1 MLKKLFKFRFS
12 ISLVCLAI
20 FILPSAVCIAQLSP
34 QWVQRYNGTGNGLDG
49 MQPNCSRIDAAG
61 YLYIAGSSAGIGTN
75 SDYITIKYSPAG
87 TIIWSARYT
96 GLGGDKADFAYAMEI
111 DNAGNVYVTGRSR
124 GTNGDF
130 EAATVK
136 YNSSGVQV
144 WANRYGVTIPGDEWA
159 NAIAVDGSGNVII
172 GGLTSKSVT
181 DKDYLTIK
189 YTSYGVAMWT
199 KTYDGPLNNDYDEI
213 HSVAADISGNVYVT
227 GRCGWSNAVF
237 DMVSLRY
244 NSFGSTVMATRYDG
258 TLHDDDCGLLIRPD
272 ASGNFIV
279 SGYSRETNGAVNITT
294 IKFNSTGLPLWTKT
308 YNGYGSGSDVPYDME
323 LDNAGNVYVCGSSTG
338 DMTST
343 DFITI
348 KYNQAGTQL
357 WSARV
362 NGASN
367 GSDFAQSLELDMY
380 GNVYVTG
387 AVTVTGQN
395 YNFATIKY
403 NGFTGSQM
411 GSLMVY
417 NGTGNDY
424 DKGNSIALNSNGSAV
439 YVCGPSIG
447 SGTSGDIAIIKY
459 SQLVGIE
466 NIGSEI
472 PSVFGL
478 SQNYPN
484 PFNPST
490 KISFSLPVCSNVH
503 LAVYDIAGKEV
514 EVLVNQSMN
523 SGVYEVDWNAA
534 ALSSGTYFYTLR
546 TESYTETKKMVLV
559 K

>member
-1 MLKKLFKFRFS
+1 MLKEIFNFRFS
-12 ISLVCLAI
+12 LTLVCLAV
-20 FILPSAVCIAQLSP
+20 FILPSAVSVAQLSP
-34 QWVQRYNGTGNGLDG
+34 QWVQRYNGTGNGFDG
-49 MQPNCSRIDAAG
+49 MQPNCSRVDAAG
-61 YLYIAGSSAGIGTN
+61 YLYIAGSSVGNGTN

-87 TIIWSARYT
+87 SIVWSARYT

-124 GTNGDF
+124 GTNGDY

-159 NAIAVDGSGNVII
+159 NAITVDGLGNVII
-172 GGLTSKSVT
+172 GGLTSRSAT

-189 YTSYGVAMWT
+189 YTSLGAAMWIR
-199 KTYDGPLNNDYDEI
+199 TYDGPLNDDYDEI

-227 GRCGWSNAVF
+227 GRCGWSNAGYDIF
-237 DMVSLRY
+237 NIKY
-244 NSFGSTVMATRYDG
+244 NSFGSTAMGTRYDG
-258 TLHDDDCGLLIRPD
+258 TLHGDDGGLLIRPD
-272 ASGNFIV
+272 ASGNFYV
-279 SGYSRETNGAVNITT
+279 TGYSRETIGAVNITT
-294 IKFNSTGLPLWTKT
+294 MKFNANGLPLWTKS

-323 LDNAGNVYVCGSSTG
+323 IDNAGNVYVCGASTG
-338 DMTST
+338 DMTGY
-343 DFITI
+343 DFVTI

-357 WSARV
+357 WAARMNGTS
-362 NGASN
+362 NGA
-367 GSDFAQSLELDMY
+367 DFAQSLELDVY
-380 GNVYVTG
+380 GNVYVSG
-387 AVTVTGQN
+387 AMTVTGQN
-395 YNFATIKY
+395 YNFAAIKY

-411 GSLMVY
+411 GGLMVY
-417 NGTGNDY
+417 NGTGNHFDN
-424 DKGNSIALNSNGSAV
+424 GSSIALTPNGSAV
-439 YVCGPSIG
+439 YVCGPSNG
-447 SGTSGDIAIIKY
+447 SGTSGDIAIVKY

-466 NIGSEI
+466 NTGSEI
-472 PSVFGL
+472 PSEFNL

-490 KISFSLPVCSNVH
+490 KISFSLPVSSNVH

-514 EVLVNQSMN
+514 VVLVNESMN
-523 SGVYEVDWNAA
+523 SGVYEVDWNAE
-534 ALSSGTYFYTLR
+534 ALSSGTYFYTIR